1 MIFFVYVKMSY
12 YWFNRHELLQKT
24 NDKYYNCGGK
34 EKAAAYYIASKDV
47 IKKQEKIIEI
57 FQKKTKKAKT
67 EYGKNRCKNKKKC

>member
-57 FQKKTKKAKT
+57 FQKKQKQNMARIDAKT
-67 EYGKNRCKNKKKC
+67 RKNAS